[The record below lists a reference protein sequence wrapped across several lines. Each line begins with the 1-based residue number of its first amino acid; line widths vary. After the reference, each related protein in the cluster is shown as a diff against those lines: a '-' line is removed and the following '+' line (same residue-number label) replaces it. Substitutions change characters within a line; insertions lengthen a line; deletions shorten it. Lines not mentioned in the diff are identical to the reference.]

1 MSYHTVPALGLD
13 GAVDD
18 TFTSFTVIA
27 PVPQFTLN
35 TGVTSVHAV
44 PSHFQNLLFVVSNHI
59 LPAYV
64 ALAAGTNGPDR
75 IQFIAMSPLHNKL
88 WLFIVFMLVPLTSVS
103 CFPVAYQ
110 SYVETFPDV
119 IPEFNAFNCACVNG
133 VSLIVY

>member
-1 MSYHTVPALGLD
+1 VSYHTIHSVGED

-44 PSHFQNLLFVVSNHI
+44 PSHFQNLLFMVSNRI

-64 ALAAGTNGPDR
+64 ALAAGMNGPDR
-75 IQFIAMSPLHNKL
+75 IPLIDMSQLPSIVS
-88 WLFIVFMLVPLTSVS
+88 LFIVFILVQLTRVS

-110 SYVETFPDV
+110 SYVEIFPAV

-133 VSLIVY
+133 VSFTVY